1 MYFYYQ
7 LTGGDETWKPIQAT
21 QVEEIAKLKPTF
33 VTVLALDTLIPDQ
46 PTREVLD
53 KVKYSGPMYFDLD
66 AADIED
72 SIEGGKALLA
82 KLAEHGLEDSDL
94 EIYLSGKKGLHF
106 LISQVCFMPKPG
118 PVSRLPAIYKELAFT
133 LAVETVDFK
142 VYTARKG
149 RMLRTCYN
157 IRENGNYRVPVTAA
171 ELRELTPEKYQELCA
186 TPREVAKPAPAFRWR
201 FAIEYDKAAAKL
213 PKLGVRRTQ
222 PVDPETIKRHWSNV
236 ESVFK
241 GEGVVPDSGFNKIA
255 LQLCLYAR
263 EAGWNVD
270 TFIEKA
276 EGIINNH
283 DSDGSRYNTPNKREY
298 ELRRMFD
305 YVDDNPAYEY
315 SLGGLK
321 ALLVQK
327 QEVSEE
333 GEPLAATLSS
343 GVQHRGMYYTA
354 MKAEDAEMQ
363 ISNFVFTDIGVLK
376 DYEGG
381 FMVAIVATLKG
392 LTHAQ
397 ITLSPTN
404 FTSSSSLQNAIAAYG
419 GSFTGTDAHARGI
432 YQIML
437 KEVAYSR
444 FLLSTEGVNV
454 LRITANVDPILAGR
468 NVVVWADRDGV
479 QMPDYATE
487 AGLELTFQGFP
498 DPNGVIKTDLARSP
512 TVKDYMMGLEKERMA
527 ECFRAL
533 FACHPPETI
542 GKILGWMVACHWKQ
556 LFQLCYDKFPLLHV
570 YGPAGAGKS
579 ELTMSLL
586 HMFYNKEEPKSL
598 TPSGTPFSFMTLVAG
613 SASIPIILDEY
624 KPHRMQKEKLEAY
637 RAILRDAYNNKT
649 VSRGGG
655 TRSRDNF
662 NALNVTP
669 LSAPV
674 GFIAEAVET
683 ETAIMER
690 SLLVAIRRQSPRAA
704 SEGLRH
710 FLSFSKDLTPLSVM
724 GRHLAGWV
732 VHQWDE
738 TRLRTEFDAMH
749 EWGLKRFMMQ
759 PDDEEKL
766 REGRITKEQYARKLH
781 GRPRPIYNST
791 VALFGIVQL
800 RKVLTQI
807 YGQEE
812 FDTLFSEAFKAMGN
826 AVYENMDVVAKTT
839 MPEYMKVLQ
848 TVSDITKLREE
859 APYTM
864 REHFDYNITEV
875 GGRQIL
881 VFHVRA
887 MFNKYSAYMRTI
899 GSQPLYPNDASF
911 EIALTETPQ
920 FLGYSDGT
928 KQQPGKTLMLDYDEL
943 QRGGIP
949 AFTGKAVALAQN

>member
-33 VTVLALDTLIPDQ
+33 VTVLQLDTLIPDQ

-53 KVKYSGPMYFDLD
+53 KVKYQGSFYIDLD
-66 AADIED
+66 SADIVD
-72 SIEGGKALLA
+72 SISDA
-82 KLAEHGLEDSDL
+82 KLLLTKFAELGIEDTDL
-94 EIYLSGKKGLHF
+94 EIYLSGKKGLHI
-106 LISQVCFMPKPG
+106 LVPQACFMPKPA
-118 PVSRLPAIYKELAFT
+118 PVARLPAIYKELAFV
-133 LAVETVDFK
+133 LAVDSLDFK
-142 VYTARKG
+142 VYTGRKG
-149 RMLRTCYN
+149 RMLRTCHN

-171 ELRELTPEKYQELCA
+171 ELRELTPEKYDELCKV
-186 TPREVAKPAPAFRWR
+186 PRTVPAPTPAFRWK

-213 PKLGVRRTQ
+213 PKLGTRKTA
-222 PVDPETIKRHWSNV
+222 PPNPETVKRQWGEV
-236 ESVFK
+236 EAVFN
-241 GEGVVPDSGFNKIA
+241 GEGVIPDAGFNKIA

-263 EAGWNVD
+263 ESGWNED
-270 TFIEKA
+270 TLVEKSA
-276 EGIINNH
+276 GILEKH
-283 DSDGSRYNTPNKREY
+283 DSDGSRYNTPRKREA
-298 ELRRMFD
+298 ELRRMFN

-321 ALLVQK
+321 SLLVQK
-327 QEVSEE
+327 TVISEDGEVS
-333 GEPLAATLSS
+333 GALLSS
-343 GVQHRGMYYTA
+343 GVQHRGTYYSA
-354 MKAEDAEMQ
+354 MKADEAETQ
-363 ISNFVFTDIGVLK
+363 ISNFVFANVCILK

-381 FMVAIVATLKG
+381 FMVAITATLKG
-392 LTHAQ
+392 VSHVQVHLA
-397 ITLSPTN
+397 PTN
-404 FTSSSSLQNAIAAYG
+404 FTSSSSLQNAVAAYG

-437 KEVAYSR
+437 KEVSFSR
-444 FLLSTEGVNV
+444 FLLDTEGVNV
-454 LRITANVDPILAGR
+454 LRITANVDPNLAGQD
-468 NVVVWADRDGV
+468 VIVWADRDGV
-479 QMPDYATE
+479 QVPDFARE
-487 AGLELTFQGFP
+487 AGLELTFQGYP

-512 TVKDYMMGLEKERMA
+512 TMGEYMKSSGYQMA
-527 ECFRAL
+527 ECLKSL

-542 GKILGWMVACHWKQ
+542 GKILGWMISCHWKQ

-586 HMFYNKEEPKSL
+586 HLFYYREEPKSL

-613 SASIPIILDEY
+613 SASIPVVLDEY
-624 KPHRMQKEKLEAY
+624 KPHRMQREKLEAY
-637 RAILRDAYNNKT
+637 RAILRDAYNNKS

-655 TRSRDNF
+655 NRSRDNF

-669 LSAPV
+669 LSAPI

-704 SEGLRH
+704 AEGLRH
-710 FLSFSKDLTPLSVM
+710 FLNFSRDLTPLSVL

-732 VHQWDE
+732 VNQWSESAMRD
-738 TRLRTEFDAMH
+738 EFDVMH
-749 EWGLKRFMMQ
+749 DWALKRFMMQ
-759 PDDEEKL
+759 PDDEQKL
-766 REGRITKEQYARKLH
+766 KDGKLTQEQYARKIL

-800 RKVLTQI
+800 RKVLTQL

-812 FDTLFSEAFKAMGN
+812 FAKHFGDSFKAMAN
-826 AVYENMDVVAKTT
+826 AVYENMDVVAKTS

-848 TVSDITKLREE
+848 TISDITKLREE
-859 APYTM
+859 APYTL
-864 REHFDYNITEV
+864 RENFDYNITEI

-887 MFNKYSAYMRTI
+887 LYNKYSAYMRTI

-928 KQQPGKTLMLDYDEL
+928 KSQQGKTMMLDYDEL
-943 QRGGIP
+943 QRGGVP
-949 AFTGKAVALAQN
+949 AYTGRAISLAQN